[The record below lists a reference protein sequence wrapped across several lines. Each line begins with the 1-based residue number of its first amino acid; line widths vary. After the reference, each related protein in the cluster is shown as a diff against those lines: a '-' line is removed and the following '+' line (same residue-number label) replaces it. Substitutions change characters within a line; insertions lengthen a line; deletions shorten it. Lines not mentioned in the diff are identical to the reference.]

1 MQFNYK
7 RKGGIGTRLTN
18 LCICYAMFKDYVP
31 FYQSDVHLKL
41 EHQTCLYTVD
51 VLITAKPYLR
61 GFVSGYKIPR
71 TFLYLTRKNEN
82 WISTVGLGTV
92 AHRRSNCSCQRLFSV
107 SHLTDYMYVVYRNS
121 NTPKNSKLWRPK
133 EKEIVIFNKNEHFN
147 HLYFNT

>member
-1 MQFNYK
+1 MFRSWPGTSLTVLGSYHERMK
-7 RKGGIGTRLTN
+7 RNFKRFTNKSYLYMCNLIIKGKGGIGTRLTN
-18 LCICYAMFKDYVP
+18 LCICYAMFKDFVP

-82 WISTVGLGTV
+82 WISTVWT
-92 AHRRSNCSCQRLFSV
+92 RYSRS
-107 SHLTDYMYVVYRNS
+107 
-121 NTPKNSKLWRPK
+121 
-133 EKEIVIFNKNEHFN
+133 
-147 HLYFNT
+147 